1 MRVRRAS
8 SGRDRRAA
16 ALLIGAGTEQ
26 VPVIDVAHELDVEV
40 IAVDGDPRAP
50 GFALAD
56 AAYPLDLRDVDGIVE
71 RARAHGCRFV
81 LPAPLG
87 AFLAT
92 VGAVNDALGFPGLSA
107 AAARNCVD
115 KERAGGCLREASLPA
130 AESASVSE
138 VHTAQVIAAAE
149 RLGYPVVVK
158 PSRGSG
164 SRGVFV
170 AQARADLD
178 ALLPWHLEERARLP
192 APQTTVVE
200 RLIAGRELGIDGA
213 MIGAAFHLLLV
224 RDKELTPLPYRL
236 GHGYLAPAAIDEP
249 TRAVVADALSRAARA
264 FGLRDCLLHADMIVD
279 RAGAPHIIEMA
290 GRPSGFHI
298 TSRMIP
304 ATLGMSPL
312 REIISL
318 LLGDRPDLSPRRHH
332 GSVLRM
338 LRAEPGTVRAV
349 TGVEEA
355 VAMPGVVACET
366 YLGPGDVVQPQVDGR
381 TGFRCGYLLTAAPDR
396 AEAEQRWQA
405 AAGRIHWEMEP

>member
-1 MRVRRAS
+1 MRVKRAS

-16 ALLIGAGTEQ
+16 ALLVGAGTEQ
-26 VPVIDVAHELDVEV
+26 VPVIDVAHELGVEV
-40 IAVDGDPRAP
+40 VAVNGDPRAP
-50 GFALAD
+50 GCALAD

-87 AFLAT
+87 AFLVT

-115 KERAGGCLREASLPA
+115 KERAGACLREASLPVA
-130 AESASVSE
+130 AGESVSQP
-138 VHTAQVIAAAE
+138 HPAAVIAAAE

-164 SRGVFV
+164 SRGVLV
-170 AQARADLD
+170 ARTRADLD

-192 APQTTVVE
+192 APQATIVE
-200 RLIAGRELGIDGA
+200 RLIAGRELGIDAA
-213 MIGAAFHLLLV
+213 MIGAELHMVLV

-236 GHGYLAPAAIDEP
+236 GRGYLAPAAIDEP
-249 TRAVVADALSRAARA
+249 TRAVVADAASRAARA
-264 FGLRDCLLHADMIVD
+264 FGLRDCLLHADVIVD
-279 RAGAPHIIEMA
+279 RSGAAHVIEMA

-298 TSRMIP
+298 TSRMVP

-312 REIISL
+312 REMISH
-318 LLGDRPDLSPRRHH
+318 LLGDGADLTPRQHH

-349 TGVEEA
+349 TGIEDA
-355 VAMPGVVACET
+355 LAMPGVVACET
-366 YLGPGDVVQPQVDGR
+366 FLGPGDVIAPQVDGR
-381 TGFRCGYLLTAAPDR
+381 TGFRCGYLLTAGPDR
-396 AEAEQRWQA
+396 AEAAQRWQA
-405 AAGRIHWEMEP
+405 AACRIHWEMEP